1 MEFIIGQPTLI
12 AECVLGDEA
21 VIHQEVCFY
30 YEVDWPAG
38 VPRSIVHKNACR
50 SASICVGP
58 GRWQRRLLVG
68 VRRGEGPFRVG
79 AGRCRAPVGLALC
92 ASSTKRYE
100 AFAAGTSKTP
110 YPPTVES
117 PTSCPSA

>member
-38 VPRSIVHKNACR
+38 VPRSIVHKNAADQHR
-50 SASICVGP
+50 FAWVPVDELQAMKFMPMEISGEIASAGSGLRHLFFDRRHSSAATGADPVPSSGP
-58 GRWQRRLLVG
+58 SGLSS
-68 VRRGEGPFRVG
+68 G
-79 AGRCRAPVGLALC
+79 A
-92 ASSTKRYE
+92 
-100 AFAAGTSKTP
+100 AAQNGKVDVP
-110 YPPTVES
+110 
-117 PTSCPSA
+117 